1 MVFLN
6 KEIGGKRNVG
16 ENCMFSCCT
25 SLQRRRGN
33 SGNLQRL
40 KNVMESLNEPYEIYL
55 STMEAKTEQELS
67 PMKYVTR
74 INRKAGG
81 LCKKF
86 GHQTAITAGMDYS
99 EGEAIVVIDADL
111 QDPPELIP
119 KMIEKWREGY
129 DVVYGKRKER
139 KGETFFKSLR
149 QRYSTAS

>member
-1 MVFLN
+1 
-6 KEIGGKRNVG
+6 
-16 ENCMFSCCT
+16 
-25 SLQRRRGN
+25 
-33 SGNLQRL
+33 
-40 KNVMESLNEPYEIYL
+40 MESLNEPYEIIFVNDG
-55 STMEAKTEQELS
+55 SKDRTGIIANEICNKDKTVKL
-67 PMKYVTR
+67 VDFAR
-74 INRKAGG
+74 N
-81 LCKKF
+81 F

-139 KGETFFKSLR
+139 KGETSLKSLR